1 MNSVPADIN
10 LCTVFIFNMDSDGNR
25 VDYYRYLKDFVD
37 EKESQGYKNWKYN
50 YLDELDNKDDRRK
63 EQAITMTVGLNVPIP
78 GVKGL
83 TVDGQ
88 FMYERTNAKNRTYQN
103 ENTYEWDREILGLL
117 GIPGCM
123 LPEVKECSGDLGE
136 TEENIFGSRIKIAG
150 CAGDQQADSVL
161 LPL

>member
-1 MNSVPADIN
+1 MV
-10 LCTVFIFNMDSDGNR
+10 DSDGNR

-88 FMYERTNAKNRTYQN
+88 FMYERTNAKTEHTRMRIPMN
-103 ENTYEWDREILGLL
+103 G
-117 GIPGCM
+117 GIFIIPQQHM
-123 LPEVKECSGDLGE
+123 MLLPES
-136 TEENIFGSRIKIAG
+136 
-150 CAGDQQADSVL
+150 
-161 LPL
+161 